1 MRKLDGLYV
10 SQLLLLGCFGLTG
23 CIKQYYPAA
32 DELKPGTLVVMSQL
46 TNKPGIQHIRISRS
60 STIVYPEF
68 DPVTDCYVFLESMK
82 GGSREF
88 TEADDGRYTCDLDQK
103 FLKSGRAYRITILT
117 PGGRHYESSYEELY
131 PAPAVEDLY
140 YTRED
145 QPTSDPE
152 VTREGV
158 QFYMDFEI
166 EKDSGR
172 YLRWQLV
179 ETYEIHNPEHQAY
192 IYDVDRVTRE
202 VPDSS
207 TWRTCWLTHELPEI
221 YTMDLGNVEGNSY
234 QGFPLNFVSTET
246 RRLHYRYS
254 LLVRQMAMS
263 KAAYFYWDELGK
275 NIQSQGNLFDKQAAL
290 TPGNICNLE
299 NDEEL
304 VIGYFSIS
312 GVSEARVF
320 VAEVPGLEIYK
331 DPYYCAPGA
340 PPVFLNF
347 MPDQYLPVYMA
358 VGYIKGER
366 WSGEVHKYCVDCR
379 AYKGSTHIKPDFW

>member
-1 MRKLDGLYV
+1 
-10 SQLLLLGCFGLTG
+10 
-23 CIKQYYPAA
+23 
-32 DELKPGTLVVMSQL
+32 
-46 TNKPGIQHIRISRS
+46 
-60 STIVYPEF
+60 
-68 DPVTDCYVFLESMK
+68 
-82 GGSREF
+82 
-88 TEADDGRYTCDLDQK
+88 
-103 FLKSGRAYRITILT
+103 
-117 PGGRHYESSYEELY
+117 
-131 PAPAVEDLY
+131 VEDLY
-140 YTRED
+140 YARED

-179 ETYEIHNPEHQAY
+179 ETYEIHNPEHQAW

-221 YTMDLGNVEGNSY
+221 YTMDLGNVEGISY

-312 GVSEARVF
+312 GVREARVF
-320 VAEVPGLEIYK
+320 VAEVPGLKIYK

-340 PPVFLNF
+340 PPKFLSR